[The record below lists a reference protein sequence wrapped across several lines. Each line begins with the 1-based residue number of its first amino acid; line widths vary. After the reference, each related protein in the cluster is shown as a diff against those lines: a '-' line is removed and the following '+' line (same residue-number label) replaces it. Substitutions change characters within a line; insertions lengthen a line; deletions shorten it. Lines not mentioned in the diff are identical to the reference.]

1 VISCRGPRTSHLVI
15 TNHWRLFSSLWCNR
29 RARSA
34 RGRVGSV
41 LRQIST
47 GAEVEAQSA
56 RAVRH
61 TIVGLCGWSRR
72 ALISYLLRMSRATSG
87 TVSLL
92 WLIEKSSILTGA
104 PRRSLS
110 NFDHVS
116 SLFAFHCQR
125 TINLIRITRI
135 VVFWSHLIFWSAT
148 LRSFIISFFS
158 VTFCQLLLYSPHV
171 W

>member
-1 VISCRGPRTSHLVI
+1 VAGSGLCCAKLALEQKSR
-15 TNHWRLFSSLWCNR
+15 R
-29 RARSA
+29 RAREQYGTQSS
-34 RGRVGSV
+34 GSV
-41 LRQIST
+41 A
-47 GAEVEAQSA
+47 GAA
-56 RAVRH
+56 
-61 TIVGLCGWSRR
+61 

-87 TVSLL
+87 TVSPL
-92 WLIEKSSILTGA
+92 WLIKKSSILTGA

-125 TINLIRITRI
+125 TINLIMIARI
-135 VVFWSHLIFWSAT
+135 VVFWSHLIFLVCNT
-148 LRSFIISFFS
+148 EVIYIISFIS